1 MQNRS
6 PVDALMTVV
15 VLAAMWLL
23 WSGHWTDQ
31 LLLSLGAMS
40 IGATLAIS
48 WRMGVVDKE
57 GHPYQLSWRP
67 LVYLPWL
74 LLEIV
79 KANIDVTRRVI
90 SLDISPTLVRVK
102 ATQQTELGHVIYAN
116 SITLT
121 PGTISL
127 RIRDGHIL
135 VHAVHRGGAD
145 DLEEGGMDARVT
157 WLEGLG
163 GTP

>member
-1 MQNRS
+1 MANRS
-6 PVDALMTVV
+6 PLDVLMTVV
-15 VLAAMWLL
+15 VLAAFWLL
-23 WSGHWTDQ
+23 WSGHWYDT

-40 IGATLAIS
+40 ITAVVFIS

-57 GHPYQLSWRP
+57 GHPYHLAWRP
-67 LVYLPWL
+67 IVYLPWL

-79 KANIDVTRRVI
+79 KANIDVTKRVF
-90 SLDISPTLVRVK
+90 SGDIRPTLVRVK
-102 ATQQTELGHVIYAN
+102 ATQKTELGLVIYAN

-127 RIRDGHIL
+127 RIRDGYIL
-135 VHAVHRGGAD
+135 VHAVHSGGAD

-157 WLEGLG
+157 WLEGSA
-163 GTP
+163 